1 MLPDS
6 HSQNHDFYHD
16 EVITDI
22 LANTKTIAM
31 LGASANEVR
40 PSWFVMRYLLQK
52 GFDVIPINP
61 GQAGGEILGQ
71 KVYAKLADVPVPI
84 DMVDVFR
91 PSTALPGIID
101 EVLALPNLPKVLW
114 TQLTIRDDEQARRA
128 EEAGITVIQNRCPKI
143 EFARLS
149 GEIGWTGVASG
160 VISSRKP
167 ILMKGVQSFGLPN
180 KSST

>member
-1 MLPDS
+1 LVV
-6 HSQNHDFYHD
+6 HDAYD
-16 EVITDI
+16 DDLIMSVLRNTGVIS
-22 LANTKTIAM
+22 M
-31 LGASANEVR
+31 LGASANETR

-52 GFDVIPINP
+52 GFTVIPINP

-71 KVYAKLADVPVPI
+71 AVHARLADVPGPI

-91 PSTALPGIID
+91 PASALPGIID
-101 EVLALPNLPKVLW
+101 EILALPHRPKVLW
-114 TQLTIRDDEQARRA
+114 TQLTIRDDEQAARA
-128 EEAGITVIQNRCPKI
+128 EAAGITVIQNRCPKI

-167 ILMKGVQSFGLPN
+167 VLRSGMQSLGLPP
-180 KSST
+180 KSTD